1 MAEHKTQDEAG
12 EEYRTKNRI
21 IKECLHDDA
30 KRAKMNEA
38 MATTIGREV
47 YDSSLARVLLM
58 PHLVKEGK
66 CPIFSEGEHG
76 PAVVVHLVESEER
89 VLDCRAFRDS
99 LREEER
105 VTTVRDIEFIA
116 MRGKG
121 IRPSSFP
128 LSNVCTVRWPDLNGD
143 AFNRIERTRTRLR
156 ESLAIDETKIAI
168 RALSWVTARF
178 GRSLWA
184 KSVANAGAA
193 LDNAV
198 AAVGAENRPM
208 ILCSPTAAAQAIDLF
223 DLISQPDGKMPGR
236 RVDPIV
242 GFETVND
249 VVIPV
254 HINETVPDH
263 AIYVIPSGEAL
274 GQMPIFIEPQVQDY
288 DKPERLIKGWLC
300 FQDQGMVFT
309 GASLTNV
316 VYVGSKGAR
325 EVVKNFFKRMG
336 A

>member
-1 MAEHKTQDEAG
+1 MAEQKTQTEAG
-12 EEYRTKNRI
+12 DDYRTKNRI
-21 IKECLHDDA
+21 IKECLTDDA

-47 YDSSLARVLLM
+47 YDYSLARVLLM

-76 PAVVVHLVESEER
+76 PAVVVHLVETESR

-128 LSNVCTVRWPDLNGD
+128 LSNVCTVRQPELNGN
-143 AFNRIERTRTRLR
+143 AYNLIERARQRMK
-156 ESLAIDETKIAI
+156 ESLATDETKVAI

-184 KSVANAGAA
+184 KSAKTSESA
-193 LDNAV
+193 LKNAV
-198 AAVGAENRPM
+198 EAVGTENRPVIVCSFRGAATLM
-208 ILCSPTAAAQAIDLF
+208 NILEVIGTPA
-223 DLISQPDGKMPGR
+223 GR
-236 RVDPIV
+236 KVDPML
-242 GFETVND
+242 GFRVSDD
-249 VVIPV
+249 VVVPV
-254 HINETVPDH
+254 FPDSAVPEH
-263 AIYVIPSGEAL
+263 MIYVVPSGEAL
-274 GQMPIFIEPQVQDY
+274 GQMPIFMVPDVQSY

-300 FQDQGMVFT
+300 LQDQGMVFT
-309 GASLTNV
+309 NPKLTNA
-316 VYVGSKGAR
+316 VYLGWKGLG
-325 EVVKNFFKRMG
+325 EMVKNFFKRMS